1 MRRAPAFVLLAVVV
15 AALAIGLVQAGGGGS
30 DEKAPPFSLEDSLAR
45 LKGAPAPLAGLHG
58 QANGLLDGEAGA
70 FKRQMASLK
79 GHPVVVNK
87 WASWCGPCRAEFP
100 VFQKVS
106 TDLGKEVAF
115 LGLNSGDNRD
125 DATAFLKKFPIPF
138 PSVVDPAERAA
149 REAGLPANYPMTAFY
164 DESGKRTFVHQGQYR
179 TEADLL
185 ADIEKY
191 AR

>member
-1 MRRAPAFVLLAVVV
+1 MRRALPLVLAAALLAVLVV
-15 AALAIGLVQAGGGGS
+15 GLLQAGGGGS
-30 DEKAPPFSLEDSLAR
+30 QEKAAPYDLDAALTR
-45 LKGAPAPLAGLHG
+45 LDGAPAPLGELHA
-58 QANGLLDGEAGA
+58 QSAELLDEPIADRLA
-70 FKRQMASLK
+70 AVK

-100 VFQKVS
+100 IFQKVS

-125 DATAFLKKFPIPF
+125 DAAGFLEKFPIPF
-138 PSVVDPAERAA
+138 PSVVDPAEKQA
-149 REAGLPANYPMTAFY
+149 REVGLPANYPMTAFY
-164 DESGKRTFVHQGQYR
+164 DAAGKRTFVHQGQYR